1 MLAIAT
7 GGIVVVAYFFCRAV
21 PVPGS
26 PYAAVPS
33 LDPDGTSRL
42 HLRRTKSAESM
53 HLHSHSAGGRYADHW
68 LGTAR
73 LSPSPVPPFVAPSS
87 DPNPDEESSLISKS
101 TSSSTSSDEE
111 NIRDAEST
119 RTGSSGDTHS
129 DAGAGVAPHVDIRGW
144 ALMRSSEFWLL
155 FTMTGALGGV
165 GLMTIK

>member
-7 GGIVVVAYFFCRAV
+7 GGIVVVAFFFCHTV

-33 LDPDGTSRL
+33 HDPDGTSRL
-42 HLRRTKSAESM
+42 HLRRTKSAESA
-53 HLHSHSAGGRYADHW
+53 LSSSHSAARGRYADDS
-68 LGTAR
+68 LGTA
-73 LSPSPVPPFVAPSS
+73 PPFVPNP
-87 DPNPDEESSLISKS
+87 DPNPDEESSLFSKS

-119 RTGSSGDTHS
+119 RTGGGGDAHS
-129 DAGAGVAPHVDIRGW
+129 DAGAGVAHHVDIRGW
-144 ALMRSSEFWLL
+144 ALVRSSEFWLL
-155 FTMTGALGGV
+155 FTMFGALTGV